1 MKEIKLTQGYFALVD
16 DEDFE
21 YLNQFKWQVFL
32 KKNGNTCYAQRSY
45 KKGKNISMHREIL
58 GLTDPKIQG
67 DHIDGNGLNNQRYNL
82 RTATHT
88 QNQRNR
94 KNFIKGTSKYKGV
107 SWDKKNKKWIVRI
120 RNGGKQI
127 YLGHFLDEIEA
138 AKKYDEMAK
147 IYHKEFAYINFK
159 E

>member
-1 MKEIKLTQGYFALVD
+1 
-16 DEDFE
+16 
-21 YLNQFKWQVFL
+21 
-32 KKNGNTCYAQRSY
+32 
-45 KKGKNISMHREIL
+45 MHREIL

-107 SWDKKNKKWIVRI
+107 SLNKKNKKWIVRI